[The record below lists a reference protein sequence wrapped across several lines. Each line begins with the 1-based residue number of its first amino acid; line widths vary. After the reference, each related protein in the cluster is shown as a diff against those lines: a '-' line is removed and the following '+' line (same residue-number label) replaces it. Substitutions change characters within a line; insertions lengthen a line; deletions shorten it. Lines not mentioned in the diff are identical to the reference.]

1 MVRKTGR
8 SSGNTIGILKSAS
21 HYPSITSRTYFGRTF
36 NFGSCYYIED
46 HEGELFFRL
55 GDSGSGVFLI
65 NGEKPLGIGF
75 AIGLSCTYACRISE
89 ILHEFNVTIYEKKSI
104 SVN

>member
-8 SSGNTIGILKSAS
+8 TSGNTIGILKSAS

-36 NFGSCYYIED
+36 NFRSCYYIED
-46 HEGELFFRL
+46 HGGELFFRQ

-75 AIGLSCTYACRISE
+75 AIALGGTYACRISE
-89 ILHEFNVTIYEKKSI
+89 ILREFNVTIYKENAR
-104 SVN
+104 VD